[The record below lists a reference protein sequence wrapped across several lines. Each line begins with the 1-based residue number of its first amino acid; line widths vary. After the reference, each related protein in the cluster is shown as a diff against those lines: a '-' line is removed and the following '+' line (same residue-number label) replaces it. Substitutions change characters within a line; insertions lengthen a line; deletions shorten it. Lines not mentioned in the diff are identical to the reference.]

1 MAFDCQAAMRAA
13 GINPDEIAP
22 EHRQLVCNDLRNRGQ
37 NDPAFRQ
44 RLVQERAKAAHGLAA
59 PQPEP
64 AAPQTAPEPAA
75 PQAAQPS
82 PRRASPMSP
91 LGTAVGMAAAIPAMQ
106 GLHMAGMHQDVM
118 SAIEKENYSRV
129 SQSRE
134 RRRMQHEKD
143 KEAARMQHEKDVL
156 LMRLRAMR
164 GE

>member
-22 EHRQLVCNDLRNRGQ
+22 EHRQLVCNDLRNRAQ
-37 NDPAFRQ
+37 NDPAFGQ
-44 RLVQERAKAAHGLAA
+44 RLVQERANG
-59 PQPEP
+59 
-64 AAPQTAPEPAA
+64 APEPAA
-75 PQAAQPS
+75 PQPAPPS
-82 PRRASPMSP
+82 PRRASPMISP
-91 LGTAVGMAAAIPAMQ
+91 LGTAVGMASAVPMQ
-106 GLHMAGMHQDVM
+106 QARHATGMHQDVM
-118 SAIEKENYSRV
+118 DAIQKENYSRV

-143 KEAARMQHEKDVL
+143 KEGARMQHEKDVL

>member
-1 MAFDCQAAMRAA
+1 MAFDVQAAMRAA

-22 EHRQLVCNDLRNRGQ
+22 EHRQLVLNDLQNRAR
-37 NDPAFRQ
+37 NDPAFAQ
-44 RLVQERAKAAHGLAA
+44 RLVQERANG
-59 PQPEP
+59 EP
-64 AAPQTAPEPAA
+64 AAPQPAP
-75 PQAAQPS
+75 PS
-82 PRRASPMSP
+82 PRRASPMASP
-91 LGTAVGMAAAIPAMQ
+91 LGTAVGMASAVPMQ
-106 GLHMAGMHQDVM
+106 QARHAAGMHQDVM
-118 SAIEKENYSRV
+118 DAIQKENYSRV